1 MGKLTRHFLTKVAVS
16 FGIGILYAGVDYYIN
31 DENSLIGE
39 IKKARKRRKLQKQN
53 RNGPVVLDQK
63 DFSVD

>member
-1 MGKLTRHFLTKVAVS
+1 MGKLTRHFLTKVVVS
-16 FGIGILYAGVDYYIN
+16 FGIGILYAGIDYYIN

-39 IKKARKRRKLQKQN
+39 IKKARERRKLQKH

-63 DFSVD
+63 DFSVE